1 MADST
6 SSDMESFCSSVC
18 LRMSDFYPNSLS
30 ADDDSRGSPDVTWNQ
45 DGKVLP
51 YQFEPEY
58 QEEELNTEELN
69 NDMRDSGNVDVGRLQ
84 DLSW

>member
-1 MADST
+1 MKSFKMADIT
-6 SSDMESFCSSVC
+6 SSDTESFCSSVC
-18 LRMSDFYPNSLS
+18 LGMSDFYPDSLS
-30 ADDDSRGSPDVTWNQ
+30 ADDDSPDILNQ

-58 QEEELNTEELN
+58 REEELNTSDT
-69 NDMRDSGNVDVGRLQ
+69 DMRDSSNVDVGRLQ

>member
-6 SSDMESFCSSVC
+6 SSDTESFCSSVS
-18 LRMSDFYPNSLS
+18 LGMSDFFPDSLS
-30 ADDDSRGSPDVTWNQ
+30 ADDDSRGSPDILNQ

-51 YQFEPEY
+51 YQFEPAYRED
-58 QEEELNTEELN
+58 ELNTSN
-69 NDMRDSGNVDVGRLQ
+69 TDMRDSGNVDVGRLQ

>member
-6 SSDMESFCSSVC
+6 SSDTENFCLSVC
-18 LRMSDFYPNSLS
+18 LGMSDFYPDSLS
-30 ADDDSRGSPDVTWNQ
+30 ADDDSRGSPAILNQ

-58 QEEELNTEELN
+58 REEELNTSN
-69 NDMRDSGNVDVGRLQ
+69 TDMRDSGNVDASRLQ

>member
-1 MADST
+1 
-6 SSDMESFCSSVC
+6 
-18 LRMSDFYPNSLS
+18 MSDFYPDCLS
-30 ADDDSRGSPDVTWNQ
+30 ADDDFCGSPRILNQ

-58 QEEELNTEELN
+58 REEELNTSN
-69 NDMRDSGNVDVGRLQ
+69 ADMRDSGNVDVGRLQ